1 MTTPSPKGLSGVKL
15 NPFDKVR
22 KRPAAYIGVV
32 KNVEEEQWVFD
43 DESQT
48 IVKKII
54 KYNTGIKHLFVE
66 IMSNAI
72 DNMWRS
78 TEQGYKQTK
87 IDVTIDA
94 DPNSPNS
101 GWITILNDGYPI
113 PVDLREYSLTNY
125 RTGETTTEE
134 AYPADYFWGEFDS
147 GTNYEEDAR
156 RKSSGLHGIGGK
168 IVTALSSQVIID
180 HADPNNKKKYYKL
193 YEDGGK
199 IQHKPKVSAYSNKN
213 GYTSVSFLPD
223 FEYFGVEEG
232 ISEDFFALL
241 KRYVYEAAMIT
252 GLKVSLNGERAV
264 VDNLKKYARFFYP
277 DEKEN
282 KLVHFLAP
290 NGDECVIIS
299 GDIPETNSQPSP
311 NQVSWVNGVN
321 TAEGGL
327 HVNAWAGLI
336 FGKLVKA
343 FNTKKRPKGTPEI
356 KVSARQL
363 YPWLMMYVRS
373 ETFGAIFD
381 SNEKKQLTG
390 ITGPD
395 DKVIEKVTL
404 NDPKSAEF
412 IKTIDQAV
420 EKIMKWDFISII
432 EEQLIAQ
439 ADGVLLKDSAKGNPK
454 KFYGDK
460 YEDANLVLQEP
471 ENCVL
476 LICEGKSAHT
486 MARRL
491 RSYLPGQQDNWGIFE
506 LRGKFVNLC
515 KSPRKAL
522 KNEEFTMLK
531 KIAGLTLMTDY
542 SDPEAR
548 KKLRY
553 GGLWLLTDADTDGF
567 HIRGLLA
574 SSLNKFWPSIIT
586 QDPAESLLSDV
597 STFVVIVSV
606 KDKFVR
612 GYNSKYEYDS
622 DPTPLPKGAQVRYL
636 KGIGA
641 HRPNDTASYAD
652 DLRVRRY
659 FKDPQGNENIHIAFE
674 ATPDHRKRWIL
685 DTMSGIADGTPIP
698 ISKSKGNL
706 GLSTLVKSDI
716 TPYFIETL
724 SRALPSIWDGQKES
738 QRKCL
743 FGIENMKISAAG
755 VKSMIAVVGEIKE
768 IAGYHKGELYETV
781 ARMTQSFAGS
791 NNINYFIPDG
801 ECGTRAFNGTD
812 ISKERYL
819 STGPEKIMTA
829 IFSLM
834 DRPLL
839 ERVWADD
846 HRSKYEYLHYAP
858 VVPMVLINGCEGIAT
873 GWSTSI
879 PCYNP
884 VDIVAKIRLWL
895 AGKPLG
901 KRLVPWFR
909 NFKGEI
915 YLSVKNGTGKP
926 KKWVDEGDNVVPN
939 SWTSRGLLTRST
951 SAWSAKSKEKGWVIG
966 EVPIGSSISSILN
979 HLNFLMTGVK
989 QMKKKYAG
997 DPGKAKAKAKAKGQ
1011 TTAKAKPKLRDIK
1024 DYSLPNYPNIHVL
1037 PVKSFIPDID
1047 TKGNFDFLTQ
1057 THSLNNMILL
1067 NTKGIP
1073 TKYQSAED
1081 ILVEWCEARFEIY
1094 TQRRAWWMKR
1104 WSRDLIRQ
1112 QQRYNF
1118 VSYVLDGSLDMHQ
1131 KDSKLESSMLGLG
1144 LVKLVPESKLG
1155 VTAFGV
1161 DEVNGEDE
1169 VNETDEEGANFEYLL
1184 SMQMR
1189 SMTAR
1194 KLAEIKKELEKIQG
1208 LLDDYEA
1215 SDEAVLWER
1224 DLQAFE
1230 EAHEKHEQTLA
1241 DRDQHEEKQRKRGV
1255 GGKKSKPKGKK
1266 VDDDERSE
1274 EGDGG
1279 EE

>member
-1 MTTPSPKGLSGVKL
+1 MTTPKAKGLSGIKL

-22 KRPAAYIGVV
+22 KRPAAYIGTV
-32 KNVEEEQWVFD
+32 KNVKEEQWVFD
-43 DESQT
+43 DETQT
-48 IVKKII
+48 IVKKVIE
-54 KYNTGIKHLFVE
+54 YNTGIKHLFVE

-78 TEQGYKQTK
+78 TEQGYTQTK
-87 IDVTIDA
+87 IEVTIDS
-94 DPNSPNS
+94 DPTSEEF

-125 RTGETTTEE
+125 RTGETTTER

-168 IVTALSSQVIID
+168 IVTALSSQVIIE
-180 HADPNNKKKYYKL
+180 HADPNNRKKYYKL

-199 IQHKPKVSAYSNKN
+199 VQHEPKVTSYSNKN

-223 FEYFGVEEG
+223 FEYFEVEGG
-232 ISEDFFALL
+232 ITEDFFGLL

-282 KLVHFLAP
+282 KLIHFLAP

-321 TAEGGL
+321 TSTGGL
-327 HVNAWAGLI
+327 HVDAWATLI

-363 YPWLMMYVRS
+363 YPWLMMYVRA
-373 ETFGAIFD
+373 ETFGAVFD

-390 ITGPD
+390 VTDPTGLVM
-395 DKVIEKVTL
+395 DKIVL

-412 IKTIDQAV
+412 IKSVDQAV

-439 ADGVLLKDSAKGNPK
+439 ADGVLLKDTNKNSPK
-454 KFYGDK
+454 KFYSDK
-460 YEDANLVLQEP
+460 YEDANQVLEEP

-491 RSYLPGQQDNWGIFE
+491 RSYLPGQQDYWGIFE

-522 KNEEFTMLK
+522 KNEEFLMLK
-531 KIAGLTLMTDY
+531 KMAGLTLMTDY
-542 SDPEAR
+542 STPKSR
-548 KKLRY
+548 KSLRY

-574 SSLNKFWPSIIT
+574 SSLNKFWPSVIT
-586 QDPAESLLSDV
+586 QDPTESLLSDV
-597 STFVVIVSV
+597 STFVVIVTV
-606 KDKFVR
+606 KDKFYK
-612 GYNSKYEYDS
+612 GYNSKYEFDS
-622 DPTPLPKGAQVRYL
+622 DTEPLPKGAQVRYL

-659 FKDPQGNENIHIAFE
+659 FKDSQGTEFIHMAFE
-674 ATPDHRKRWIL
+674 ASPDSRKKWIL
-685 DTMSGIADGTPIP
+685 ETMNNVINGTPIP
-698 ISKSKGNL
+698 ISKAKGNL
-706 GLSTLVKSDI
+706 ALSSLVKSDI
-716 TPYFIETL
+716 APFFIETL

-743 FGIENMKISAAG
+743 FGIENMKITSSG

-812 ISKERYL
+812 ISKDRYL
-819 STGPEKIMTA
+819 STGPEKILEA
-829 IFSLM
+829 IFSPM

-839 ERVWADD
+839 ERVLADD
-846 HRSKYEYLHYAP
+846 QIHKYEYTHYVP
-858 VVPMVLINGCEGIAT
+858 VVPMVLINGAEGIAT
-873 GWSTSI
+873 GWSTKI
-879 PCYNP
+879 PCYRP
-884 VDIVAKIRLWL
+884 SDVVAKIRLWL
-895 AGKPLG
+895 AGEPLG
-901 KRLVPWFR
+901 ARLVPWFR

-915 YLSVKNGTGKP
+915 YLTTRTKAGKP
-926 KKWVDEGDNVVPN
+926 KRWNDPALGGDSDPEVVPN
-939 SWTSRGLLTRST
+939 SWTAKGTLVKADTPWSST
-951 SAWSAKSKEKGWVIG
+951 VKEKGWIID
-966 EVPIGSSISSILN
+966 EIPIGVSISSVLD
-979 HLNFLMTGVK
+979 HVNFLLTGVK
-989 QMKKKYAG
+989 QMKKKKFAS
-997 DPGKAKAKAKAKGQ
+997 DTSAKSAKSKGQ
-1011 TTAKAKPKLRDIK
+1011 ITAKVKPKLRDLK
-1024 DYSLPNYPNIHVL
+1024 DYSLPNYPNIQIL
-1037 PVKSFIPDID
+1037 PTKAFIPDMD
-1047 TKGNFDFLTQ
+1047 TKGNFDFLIQ

-1067 NTKGIP
+1067 NTQGIP

-1081 ILVEWCEARFEIY
+1081 ILLEWCEARYEIY
-1094 TQRRAWWMKR
+1094 SQRREYWIKR
-1104 WSRDLIRQ
+1104 WARDLIRQ

-1118 VSYVLDGSLDMHQ
+1118 VSYVIDGSLDMHQ
-1131 KDSKLESSMLGLG
+1131 GDEELEEAMLEIG
-1144 LVKLVPESKLG
+1144 LVKLVPEAK
-1155 VTAFGV
+1155 F
-1161 DEVNGEDE
+1161 DESEGGGEGSQSDK
-1169 VNETDEEGANFEYLL
+1169 ANFEYLL

-1194 KLAEIKKELEKIQG
+1194 KLEEIKKELEKIQAN
-1208 LLDDYEA
+1208 LEDYQSSTEA
-1215 SDEAVLWER
+1215 ELWER
-1224 DLQAFE
+1224 DLQTFE
-1230 EAHEKHEQTLA
+1230 ASHEKHEKTLE
-1241 DRDQHEEKQRKRGV
+1241 DRDLHEAAHSKRKR
-1255 GGKKSKPKGKK
+1255 KGKAK
-1266 VDDDERSE
+1266 AK
-1274 EGDGG
+1274 GKAKKQ
-1279 EE
+1279 